1 MSSELKNNFC
11 TLFQI
16 ESLEDVIQLEVH
28 VENEKLSIDLF
39 NFYVYSLEL
48 IQTYLLLN
56 TLITNEQSNSFGRIF
71 ARLHFVCVDQIELSY
86 TYQGNILRKDSSHA
100 FIDEQ
105 TAKFYIL
112 KQLEKSEI
120 RYIETMAKYLVQD
133 QRVIQQL
140 ISFMMDLSRIY
151 QIQGKHGLIKRCE
164 ENIHL
169 QDQAKW
175 ILPNVYF
182 IQSTT
187 IEQKSLEEESIDIST
202 EMIEQLMNEPV
213 PERKISSRISV
224 NKDEEKNPTC
234 FPVKASAIES
244 TQSSNTKC
252 QSTDS
257 ISSNRSSRK
266 DNEND
271 KSTRTVQVHSAMIDT
286 SNSTSIEITTFKRIR
301 VSRLTGS
308 QLYPLSSSSIVINP
322 NDQVVD
328 ESTGRLGEE
337 IVFRFLQWKYPNE
350 QIEWMNERKESGR
363 PYDICIRTKNN
374 QMEFIEVKT
383 TRIDDQHTFQISIAQ
398 MEYLLK
404 NPLTYHIYRVYYSD
418 DLQMSKITILS
429 QVKHHLEKKQLAICM
444 TILQRADE
452 QSQ

>member
-1 MSSELKNNFC
+1 MLSSELKNNFC

-86 TYQGNILRKDSSHA
+86 TYQGNILQKDSSHA

-187 IEQKSLEEESIDIST
+187 IEQKPLEEESIDIST

-244 TQSSNTKC
+244 TQSSNTKS

-266 DNEND
+266 DNENE
-271 KSTRTVQVHSAMIDT
+271 KSTRTVRVHSAMIDT

-363 PYDICIRTKNN
+363 PYD
-374 QMEFIEVKT
+374 
-383 TRIDDQHTFQISIAQ
+383 D
-398 MEYLLK
+398 L
-404 NPLTYHIYRVYYSD
+404 YSN
-418 DLQMSKITILS
+418 K
-429 QVKHHLEKKQLAICM
+429 E
-444 TILQRADE
+444 
-452 QSQ
+452 